1 MSNVFLL
8 VLTSHRELGT
18 TGNKTGSWLEELAAP
33 YWRFVDAGFRVVL
46 ASPKGGVAPLDPMS
60 LEEAWIS
67 PAGRRFL
74 TDPGAGDALKHTVA
88 LDQIDSAGM
97 DGIFLVG
104 GTATTWDFPHN
115 ATLKRIIEEFHPQGK
130 VIAGVC
136 HGVIGLIQA
145 VDRNGE
151 PLVKNRQL
159 TAISNAEDVMMGVDK
174 VVPVLP
180 EDMLRKLRAIYSAT
194 APFAEHVVCDPPFF
208 TGQNPASA
216 DALAVKIVAHVQK
229 KSTHAAAHA
238 GGQAERG
245 A

>member
-1 MSNVFLL
+1 MSNVFLV
-8 VLTSHRELGT
+8 VLTSHSELGS

-33 YWRFVDAGFRVVL
+33 YWRFVDAGMRVIL
-46 ASPKGGVAPLDPMS
+46 ASPKGGAAPLDPMS
-60 LEEAWIS
+60 LEAAWIS
-67 PAGRRFL
+67 DAGRRFL
-74 TDPGAGDALKHTVA
+74 ADPAATDALNHTVA
-88 LDQIDSAGM
+88 LDQVDTAGL
-97 DGIFLVG
+97 DGLFLVG

-115 ATLKRIIEEFHPQGK
+115 GAIKRIVEEFYPLGK
-130 VIAGVC
+130 VISGVC

-180 EDMLRKLRAIYSAT
+180 EEMLRKLRAIYSAA
-194 APFAEHVVCDPPFF
+194 APFGEHVVCDPPFF

-216 DALAVKIVAHVQK
+216 DSLALKIVAHLQK
-229 KSTHAAAHA
+229 TAKPLSATS
-238 GGQAERG
+238 
-245 A
+245 